1 MIKKIN
7 YKDENDDADDD
18 ANEGD
23 ADVPETEEQ
32 APKLTWTWAPEA
44 MRDTLQGKGRFR
56 ATVLDQ
62 KEATFDISDYLWY
75 MTR

>member
-32 APKLTWTWAPEA
+32 APKLTWTG
-44 MRDTLQGKGRFR
+44 L
-56 ATVLDQ
+56 
-62 KEATFDISDYLWY
+62 
-75 MTR
+75 